1 VHLTKHQGLGN
12 DFLVCLVPD
21 LPSGAPELAIRLCER
36 RRGIGADG
44 LIFGL
49 DPEAGSNHRAMV
61 LFNADGSRAE
71 MSGNGIR
78 CLAQA
83 IVERLDAP
91 TVLRIET
98 DAGLRSVSVVPT
110 AEAGMIEA
118 EVDMGVVGPGPDTS
132 RVVLGTGELR
142 CASADLGNPHLVVE
156 VENPTAVDVAV
167 DGPRHEALFAS
178 GINVEFIGP
187 VDGGAMEPV
196 DGGAIEMVVWER
208 GAGATEACGSGACA
222 AAHVANMWGI
232 ARGRVDVRMPGGTA
246 VVGLGET
253 VTLAG
258 PAVHVA
264 DVEVHDV

>member
-21 LPSGAPELAIRLCER
+21 LPAGAAEMAIRLCER

-61 LFNADGSRAE
+61 LFNGDGSRAE

-83 IVERLDAP
+83 VVGRLDGP

-98 DAGLRSVSVVPT
+98 DGGLRSVSMAPT
-110 AEAGMIEA
+110 ADAGMIEA
-118 EVDMGVVGPGPDTS
+118 EVDMGAVGPGPDTS
-132 RVVLGTGELR
+132 RVVLGPGELR
-142 CASADLGNPHLVVE
+142 CASADLGNPHLVIE
-156 VENPTAVDVAV
+156 VENPSAVDVAV
-167 DGPRHEALFAS
+167 DGARHEDLFTG
-178 GINVEFIGP
+178 GINVEFIAA
-187 VDGGAMEPV
+187 VDGGAIEPV

-208 GAGATEACGSGACA
+208 GAGVTQACGSGACA
-222 AAHVANMWGI
+222 AAHVANTWGI
-232 ARGRVDVRMPGGTA
+232 ADRKVEVRMPGGPA
-246 VVGLGET
+246 VVGLGDT

-258 PAVHVA
+258 PAVHIA
-264 DVEVHDV
+264 DIEVSDV